1 MKSFTKTYPTTA
13 PVNILFAALTNPA
26 FIADW
31 SGSPATMSATEGADF
46 SLWDG
51 SIIGRNLTVTP
62 TLVVQDWKENS
73 WDACSRVAGR
83 LGNGEITLSHS
94 GIPDASFADIV
105 SGWDN
110 YYLLPSRSMAVC
122 NSCPNR
128 RRYRQSF
135 HPECRNATA

>member
-13 PVNILFAALTNPA
+13 PVNTLFAALTNPA
-26 FIADW
+26 FIADR

-62 TLVVQDWKENS
+62 TLVVQDWKENR
-73 WDACSRVAGR
+73 WDACSRVAFR
-83 LGNGEITLSHS
+83 LGNGEITLTHS

-110 YYLLPSRSMAVC
+110 YYLLPLIDWAEAQR
-122 NSCPNR
+122 
-128 RRYRQSF
+128 
-135 HPECRNATA
+135 